1 MQRAIYRI
9 IDANFNRAREAT
21 RVIEEY
27 CRFCLDSARLS
38 SRAKHLRHRLCE
50 TISKLPA
57 EKLITSRDS
66 NSDVGRS
73 MIIPDQLSRKDLR
86 DCFIAAAKRL
96 PEALRAL
103 SETIQTF
110 DPAMSQLI
118 EELRFNAYT
127 LEKDIILADS
137 AAEKLKNTRLYIL
150 ITAAPDDTDS
160 KLLDL
165 ASACAHGGAD
175 CIQLRPKGLT
185 DNRIFA
191 LAASLS
197 TICSENRIIS
207 IINDRT
213 DIAIAAGADGVH
225 LGQTDLPIN
234 QARKLQT
241 KPMIFGLST
250 HSTDQLNNAIEK
262 NADYIALGPVF
273 PTQTKPNQPT
283 AGLQYITAATRT
295 LKNTGIANLAIGGI
309 TLENLD
315 SVMKTGIRTIAVCSA
330 VTNAKNPKA
339 QCQRFKDIILSFE

>member
-9 IDANFNRAREAT
+9 IDANFNRAREAA

-38 SRAKHLRHRLCE
+38 SRAKHLRHRLSE

-57 EKLITSRDS
+57 DKLIASRDS
-66 NSDVGRS
+66 RSDVGRS
-73 MIIPDQLSRKDLR
+73 MKIPDQMARTDLR

-103 SETIQTF
+103 SETIQTI
-110 DPAMSQLI
+110 DPTMSQLI

-137 AAEKLKNTRLYIL
+137 AAEKLKNMRLYIL
-150 ITAAPDDTDS
+150 ITATPDDPDS

-165 ASACAHGGAD
+165 ASACAQGGAD

-185 DNRIFA
+185 DDRIFA
-191 LAASLS
+191 LSSSLS
-197 TICSENRIIS
+197 KICSENRIIS

-213 DIAIAAGADGVH
+213 DIAIASNADGVH

-234 QARKLQT
+234 QARKLQP
-241 KPMIFGLST
+241 KPMIFGQST
-250 HSTDQLNNAIEK
+250 HSNDQLNAAIAQ
-262 NADYIALGPVF
+262 NADYIALGPIF
-273 PTQTKPNQPT
+273 PTQTKPQEPT
-283 AGLQYITAATRT
+283 VGLEYLTKSTKI
-295 LKNTGIANLAIGGI
+295 LENTGIAHLAIGGI

-315 SVMKTGIRTIAVCSA
+315 SILKTGIRTIAVCSA
-330 VTNAKNPKA
+330 VTNTPNPKA
-339 QCQRFKDIILSFE
+339 KCQQFKDKILSAE